1 MLRDMGGEWRVE
13 TAKPHMQIFTEV
25 VLVAFFR
32 LCSSLNLSDYILH
45 KTALPYRSLLRT
57 FGRAVKA

>member
-13 TAKPHMQIFTEV
+13 TAKPHMQIFTKV

-32 LCSSLNLSDYILH
+32 HSLFAQFERLYFTQDCPSTSITTKDVW
-45 KTALPYRSLLRT
+45 PS
-57 FGRAVKA
+57 G

>member
-13 TAKPHMQIFTEV
+13 TAKPHMQIFTKV

-32 LCSSLNLSDYILH
+32 H
-45 KTALPYRSLLRT
+45 LLFAQSERLYFT
-57 FGRAVKA
+57 